1 MFVVPSNS
9 PPCRTSASETF
20 SDPYS
25 YIVIRA
31 CYTGQHMWAII
42 VRLFWLGGWVAGWL
56 GGWVAGWLGGWVAQR
71 RVTVVCQSANRPR
84 WHTASDYRHKWLNEL
99 PMRRP
104 PDRAESDRAESA
116 RVRIG
121 AGQNRRGSESV
132 PGRIGAWKQAT
143 ATTGWRRNASATRFA
158 PVVADDAD
166 QSRLQ
171 CNASDHRAVRGEAPE
186 RSLEHC
192 CATRRRP
199 PQLRLRGG

>member
-1 MFVVPSNS
+1 MGDNCS
-9 PPCRTSASETF
+9 TILA
-20 SDPYS
+20 
-25 YIVIRA
+25 
-31 CYTGQHMWAII
+31 G
-42 VRLFWLGGWVAGWL
+42 WLGGWVAGWL
-56 GGWVAGWLGGWVAQR
+56 GGWVAGWLGGWVAGWLGGAATCHSCLSKRQPPPMAYGLGLPPQVAKR
-71 RVTVVCQSANRPR
+71 
-84 WHTASDYRHKWLNEL
+84 ASDAPTAGSGRIGSGRIGAGQN
-99 PMRRP
+99 RRGS
-104 PDRAESDRAESA
+104 ESARVRIGAGQNRRGSESA